1 MSAALSAP
9 LSAQAPSSEQL
20 RQRVDAITP
29 KVVAWRRDI
38 HQHPELGNRE
48 TRTAKLVADHLRT
61 LGMEVSP
68 NIAYTG
74 VVGILRGGR
83 PGPVVALR
91 ADMDAL
97 PVTEMVDIPF
107 RSRVR
112 TLYNGDSVG
121 VMHACGHDNHV
132 AILMGVAEVLAGMK
146 ASLPGTVK
154 FIFQPAE
161 EGPPAGEQGGAALM
175 IQQGVLDNPA
185 PQAIF
190 GLHVWA
196 DSAGRV
202 TYRPGGAMA
211 SGDGLRIVVV
221 GRQTHGAMPWGGV
234 DPVVASAHVV
244 TALQTVMSRQT
255 DLTVAPAVVTIATIH
270 GGVRSN
276 IIPDSVV
283 MTGTIRT
290 LDPKQRDEI
299 RERVR
304 RTAEKTAESFGAT
317 ARVTMTAGYPVTWND
332 PALTEWS
339 IASLRAAADG
349 RVALAAPTMGSEDFS
364 YFQQK
369 IPGVYFFL
377 GVTPRGQDPVTAPK
391 NHSPFF
397 AADEYAL
404 PVGVRALTQ
413 LALDYLNRARPIVP

>member
-1 MSAALSAP
+1 M
-9 LSAQAPSSEQL
+9 
-20 RQRVDAITP
+20 RTVG
-29 KVVAWRRDI
+29 RR
-38 HQHPELGNRE
+38 P
-48 TRTAKLVADHLRT
+48 AVF
-61 LGMEVSP
+61 
-68 NIAYTG
+68 
-74 VVGILRGGR
+74 RG
-83 PGPVVALR
+83 
-91 ADMDAL
+91 
-97 PVTEMVDIPF
+97 
-107 RSRVR
+107 
-112 TLYNGDSVG
+112 
-121 VMHACGHDNHV
+121 NHV
-132 AILMGVAEVLAGMK
+132 AILMGVAEVLAGMR

-161 EGPPAGEQGGAALM
+161 EGPPAGEEGGAALM

-211 SGDGLRIVVV
+211 GGDGLRIVVV

-304 RTAEKTAESFGAT
+304 RV
-317 ARVTMTAGYPVTWND
+317 ARKPRSRSGRRRV
-332 PALTEWS
+332 S
-339 IASLRAAADG
+339 RSRAAI
-349 RVALAAPTMGSEDFS
+349 R
-364 YFQQK
+364 
-369 IPGVYFFL
+369 
-377 GVTPRGQDPVTAPK
+377 
-391 NHSPFF
+391 
-397 AADEYAL
+397 
-404 PVGVRALTQ
+404 
-413 LALDYLNRARPIVP
+413 